1 MANDPEKEKQKEDDR
16 DDTAIPGTSDDI
28 NGQIEAD
35 LAFKRRAE
43 EVLEKL
49 RSLNKPPAAEPERT
63 GEKPKGTD
71 KHK

>member
-1 MANDPEKEKQKEDDR
+1 MANDPEKEKQKEDESDE
-16 DDTAIPGTSDDI
+16 TARHGTSDDI

-35 LAFKRRAE
+35 LAFTQRAE

-49 RSLNKPPAAEPERT
+49 RSLNKPPAAEPGPA